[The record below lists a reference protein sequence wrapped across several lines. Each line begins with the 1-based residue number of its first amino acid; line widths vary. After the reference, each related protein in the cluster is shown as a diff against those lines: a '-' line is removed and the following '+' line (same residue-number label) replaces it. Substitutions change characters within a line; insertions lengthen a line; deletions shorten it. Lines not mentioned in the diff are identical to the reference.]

1 MKPQAPVFVTCY
13 VHNTPVPRAA
23 ANSHHVTPQAAG
35 GAKGKQ
41 VWVCAS
47 CHSVLHRI
55 SEQMVLGKQG
65 IARDLASQYAPT
77 PAMRQRLMYLVE
89 NSAEA
94 MNAAAEGQA
103 GRDEVII
110 QVELPAEVAHRFR
123 LLVGDLR
130 IQGRKIGMSR
140 FLRLLIERE
149 LKKKNLL

>member
-1 MKPQAPVFVTCY
+1 
-13 VHNTPVPRAA
+13 
-23 ANSHHVTPQAAG
+23 
-35 GAKGKQ
+35 
-41 VWVCAS
+41 
-47 CHSVLHRI
+47 
-55 SEQMVLGKQG
+55 
-65 IARDLASQYAPT
+65 
-77 PAMRQRLMYLVE
+77 MYLVE